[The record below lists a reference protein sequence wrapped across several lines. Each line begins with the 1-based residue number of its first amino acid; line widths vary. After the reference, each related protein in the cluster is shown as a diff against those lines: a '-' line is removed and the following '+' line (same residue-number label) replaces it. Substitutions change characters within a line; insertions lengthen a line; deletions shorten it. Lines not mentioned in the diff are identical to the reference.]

1 MKSSHQLTIIKT
13 EKKTNKKK
21 SCLLVAGSY
30 MPGSDDMMLLLVITL
45 DVYVLLLL
53 WADFMFI
60 HAQEHIY

>member
-1 MKSSHQLTIIKT
+1 MKSSHKLTIIKT
-13 EKKTNKKK
+13 ENKTNKKK

-30 MPGSDDMMLLLVITL
+30 VPGSDDVMLLLVITL

-53 WADFMFI
+53 WAGFTLI